1 MKFAQGAVAAL
12 MLAACAAASAAFSD
26 KPIRVVIGFPAGGP
40 LDQHARLL
48 SDRLHTLPPTFVATA
63 EHDPLRDEGEELARL
78 VAETGVETVG
88 IRCLGQVHGF
98 WRHPQF
104 AAAEPLVR
112 TIAGW
117 FDQHVT

>member
-1 MKFAQGAVAAL
+1 MNPFFSANFTLRQ
-12 MLAACAAASAAFSD
+12 LA
-26 KPIRVVIGFPAGGP
+26 
-40 LDQHARLL
+40 H
-48 SDRLHTLPPTFVATA
+48 FVATA

-112 TIAGW
+112 SVAGW
-117 FDQHVT
+117 IDQHLEPGGSDPT